1 MKANNVDNLI
11 HTISMAAEEAGAS
24 QNEMML
30 ALAFTM
36 AGLMEQMGSNLM
48 DVKMD
53 DRTLV
58 VGLRETTDT
67 LPGPAVH

>member
-11 HTISMAAEEAGAS
+11 HTISRAGAS

-48 DVKMD
+48 DVKINQYV
-53 DRTLV
+53 RI
-58 VGLRETTDT
+58 
-67 LPGPAVH
+67 